1 MYKVSIIL
9 TIHNNSKFLNNCLR
23 SILNQSLLP
32 NEIILVDDGSIDDNT
47 KKIYLKFKKIKKVNF
62 RFFKIKNIGPSGAR
76 NFGLKKIKYNYFCFF
91 DPDDFM
97 QKNFIYNRLKIFKRN
112 LDQKIIGVYS
122 NVKFLKN
129 NKYNKIKYKKKLSN
143 FKQIDTVG
151 YPNGVCGALQ
161 SYIFF
166 KPLIPKFLKLD
177 EKIIINE
184 DFDFIIRLFKNNF
197 NTYGVDKFD
206 IIINMHEDS
215 LTRSRKNIKLV
226 YINQKKFIN
235 KAIKNKYFTT
245 NEIGKRQRYIE
256 LLAARSYLKQLYIF
270 KFFKHAVKSLFY

>member
-9 TIHNNSKFLNNCLR
+9 TIYNNSQFLNNCLR

-32 NEIILVDDGSIDDNT
+32 NEVILVDDGSIDDNT
-47 KKIYLKFKKIKKVNF
+47 KNIYLKFKKIKKVNF

-76 NFGLKKIKYNYFCFF
+76 NFGLKKIKYDYFCFF

-97 QKNFIYNRLKIFKRN
+97 HKNFINNRLQIFKRN
-112 LDQKIIGVYS
+112 LNQKIIGVYS
-122 NVKFLKN
+122 NIKFLKN
-129 NKYNKIKYKKKLSN
+129 NKYFKIKYKKKLSN
-143 FKQIDTVG
+143 YEQINTIG

-215 LTRSRKNIKLV
+215 LTRSRKNIKLI

-235 KAIKNKYFTT
+235 KAIKNKYFTA
-245 NEIGKRQRYIE
+245 NEVGKR
-256 LLAARSYLKQLYIF
+256 
-270 KFFKHAVKSLFY
+270 